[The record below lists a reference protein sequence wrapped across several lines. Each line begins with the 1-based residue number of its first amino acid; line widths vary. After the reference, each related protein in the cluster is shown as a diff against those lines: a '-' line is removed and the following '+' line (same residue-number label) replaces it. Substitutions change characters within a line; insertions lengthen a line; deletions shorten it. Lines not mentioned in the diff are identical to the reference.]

1 MTVAVHVLDAAK
13 DITGIAVRKGGA
25 LKTVTEVW
33 ARVGGGLKLV
43 YAKIAIALST
53 YTAMGRGNSASTI
66 AVGSALVTAN
76 ITGAVGD
83 IAYVWA
89 RTDADPQPWTIVSP
103 NAQSTSFSTICDQG
117 EAFTATFHCTG
128 TDQAGQVI
136 TSNDVEVTCANIYYG
151 GGYGGIG
158 PGPYP

>member
-1 MTVAVHVLDAAK
+1 MTVALHVADVVK
-13 DITGIAVRKGGA
+13 DVTGIAYRKGG
-25 LKTVTEVW
+25 LKTIGEGW
-33 ARVGGGLKLV
+33 IRMGGAIKQF
-43 YAKIAIALST
+43 YAIIAIALST

-76 ITGAVGD
+76 ITGAVGT
-83 IAYVWA
+83 ISYVWS

-117 EAFTATFHCTG
+117 EAFTATFKCTA

-136 TSNDVEVTCANIYYG
+136 ASNDVEVTCANIYYG